1 MSKEKIELL
10 DCPFCKGEMIA
21 NADLRDGY
29 ADCPNDPDAFA
40 YYYRCRSCAAT
51 SGWSKTKSGAIRYL
65 NMRTP
70 DLREKL
76 RIAEEALRHSRSRLF
91 QIYNGDWIH
100 DEERFTTIAAFAGG
114 AVDEID
120 KALAAIA

>member
-1 MSKEKIELL
+1 MSEENEIKDNRELMKNRPREVCRVCSSP
-10 DCPFCKGEMIA
+10 DVHVDHYGAPTTKCIGY
-21 NADLRDGY
+21 LRDEY
-29 ADCPNDPDAFA
+29 NNTTA
-40 YYYRCRSCAAT
+40 
-51 SGWSKTKSGAIRYL
+51 
-65 NMRTP
+65 